1 MQSNFDTFDKNFFD
15 GPGHHLGMSDFD
27 WADVQN
33 KITEYAGYMTGNP
46 QLVSAAQATQTV
58 KDTVYNST
66 GRTLTTEE
74 NAQVKETL
82 NQATG
87 EVVSKSLT
95 DFFGKIKWIIIG
107 IVLLYVVIKLR

>member
-15 GPGHHLGMSDFD
+15 GPGHHLCMSDFD

-46 QLVSAAQATQTV
+46 QLVATAQATQTV
-58 KDTVYNST
+58 KDTVYDST
-66 GRTLTTEE
+66 GRTLTTAE
-74 NAQVKETL
+74 NDKVKETL

-87 EVVSKSLT
+87 EVVAASLT